1 LTSLSQLAVM
11 LMDPIAL
18 VALVLSAGLLALWL
32 LRRRPT
38 KSSKSSAQRVQRVE
52 GLDTVVGWPPEVTKV
67 LTAAERRAH
76 LMLARALPDY
86 MVLAQLPLSRFIK
99 VPTRNS
105 YQEWMHRCGQLCADL
120 VVCDA
125 SSQVIAVVDVR
136 RPPGK
141 DSERTRKR
149 HARMDRVLRQ
159 AGIRVVVWNEE
170 ALPHAQVVREQVLG
184 APEGLSSHEGGAKV
198 RTHTLAPAAAA
209 VTIGGLA
216 TLDEVVPDG
225 AFALASADHGQGA
238 AEPTPSTWFDNLDS
252 APMALDP
259 LKA

>member
-1 LTSLSQLAVM
+1 
-11 LMDPIAL
+11 MDPIAL

-32 LRRRPT
+32 LRRRPQGGSK
-38 KSSKSSAQRVQRVE
+38 KSVPRAQRVE

-67 LTAAERRAH
+67 LTAPERRAH

-184 APEGLSSHEGGAKV
+184 APEGLSTQEGGAKV
-198 RTHTLAPAAAA
+198 RTHTLAPTATPAA
-209 VTIGGLA
+209 VAAGGLA
-216 TLDEVVPDG
+216 TLDEVVLDG
-225 AFALASADHGQGA
+225 SLALPPADQGQGA